1 MKCMYMYN
9 KLHLSLDEWKL
20 WWQIFTNLLALHV
33 DTSLLSLILDM
44 IFWQFVWPS
53 RRVSLERSLSM
64 TTENVTTFLMT
75 SLSHLCIRTIL
86 SPTKQTV
93 SRWKV
98 RQSLGT
104 MVSRDRTGLVNV
116 CLHIKCWI
124 CQDSMN
130 SRIPQ
135 VIRCI
140 SARASRTRDIRAPD
154 VMTFCLLMETLAVE
168 RLFGDGGVYR
178 CSDSENERVLVN
190 YWRWKGLWRYGNA
203 GNRFTL

>member
-1 MKCMYMYN
+1 MNGNCDDRY
-9 KLHLSLDEWKL
+9 
-20 WWQIFTNLLALHV
+20 IVFTNLLALHV
-33 DTSLLSLILDM
+33 VTSLLSLILDM

-140 SARASRTRDIRAPD
+140 SARASRH
-154 VMTFCLLMETLAVE
+154 VTLGH
-168 RLFGDGGVYR
+168 LTW
-178 CSDSENERVLVN
+178 
-190 YWRWKGLWRYGNA
+190 WRSVC
-203 GNRFTL
+203 